1 MIHMPEAKILTT
13 RNGDVVVIKIVGVG
27 NFQGAVVFKS
37 IYTELIAGGAR
48 EFVIDLSE
56 CEQLDST
63 FLGII
68 LGLALKLRQLGTGVV
83 HVIHANDMIKSL
95 FRGTGLDQIFER
107 NDPTWPP
114 PNDPS
119 I

>member
-1 MIHMPEAKILTT
+1 MS
-13 RNGDVVVIKIVGVG
+13 RNGAFGVIKVVGVG
-27 NFQGAVVFKS
+27 NFQQAVVFKS
-37 IYTELIAGGAR
+37 TYTDLITDGVS

-68 LGLALKLRQLGTGVV
+68 LGLALKLRQTGGVV

-95 FRGTGLDQIFER
+95 FRGTGLDQIFDMT
-107 NDPTWPP
+107 DPQT
-114 PNDPS
+114 S
-119 I
+119 

>member
-1 MIHMPEAKILTT
+1 MPEAKILIS
-13 RNGDVVVIKIVGVG
+13 RNGNIGVIKIVGVG

-37 IYTELIAGGAR
+37 AYTELITEGVS

-68 LGLALKLRQLGTGVV
+68 LGLALKLRQIGTGMV
-83 HVIHANDMIKSL
+83 HVIHANEMIKSL
-95 FRGTGLDQIFER
+95 FRGTGLDQIFDMTE
-107 NDPTWPP
+107 PK
-114 PNDPS
+114 S
-119 I
+119 S

>member
-1 MIHMPEAKILTT
+1 MSEGKIMMT
-13 RNGDVVVIKIVGVG
+13 RNGNIGVIKIVGVG
-27 NFQGAVVFKS
+27 SFQQAVIFKS
-37 IYTELIAGGAR
+37 TYLDLLGDGVR
-48 EFVIDLSE
+48 DFVIDLSQ

-68 LGLALKLRQLGTGVV
+68 LGMALKVRQKGAGGV

-95 FRGTGLDQIFER
+95 FRGTGLDQIFEMKH
-107 NDPTWPP
+107 PGLPP

>member
-1 MIHMPEAKILTT
+1 MPEAQILVS
-13 RNGDVVVIKIVGVG
+13 RNGAIAVIKIVGVG

-37 IYTELIAGGAR
+37 TYTQLLSEGVT

-68 LGLALKLRQLGTGVV
+68 LGLALKLRQMGTGLV

-95 FRGTGLDQIFER
+95 FRGTGLDQIFDMTDR
-107 NDPTWPP
+107 ST
-114 PNDPS
+114 S
-119 I
+119 

>member
-1 MIHMPEAKILTT
+1 MPEAKILFS
-13 RNGDVVVIKIVGVG
+13 RNGKIGVIKIVGVG

-37 IYTELIAGGAR
+37 TYTQLITDGAH

-68 LGLALKLRQLGTGVV
+68 LGLALKLRQSGGVV
-83 HVIHANDMIKSL
+83 HVIHPNEMIKSL
-95 FRGTGLDQIFER
+95 FRGTGLDQIFDMTE
-107 NDPTWPP
+107 
-114 PNDPS
+114 PNIS
-119 I
+119 

>member
-1 MIHMPEAKILTT
+1 MPEAKILMS
-13 RNGDVVVIKIVGVG
+13 RNGNIGVIKIVGVG

-37 IYTELIAGGAR
+37 TYTDLLTAGVS

-68 LGLALKLRQLGTGVV
+68 LGLALKLRQMGSGVV
-83 HVIHANDMIKSL
+83 HVIHANEMIKSL
-95 FRGTGLDQIFER
+95 FRGTGLDQIFDMTE
-107 NDPTWPP
+107 PTQT
-114 PNDPS
+114 
-119 I
+119 